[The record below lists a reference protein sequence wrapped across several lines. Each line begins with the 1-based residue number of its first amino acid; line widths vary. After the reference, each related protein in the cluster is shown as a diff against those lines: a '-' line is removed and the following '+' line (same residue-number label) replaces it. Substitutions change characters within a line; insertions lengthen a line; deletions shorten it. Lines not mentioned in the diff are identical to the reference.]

1 MTDPSVMEATA
12 KNTIHLTFHAT
23 LSSLKLQPILQSYS
37 YHPKSKLK
45 TKEPTSFTADKTSH
59 FLMALMLGLL
69 SINMTETLGGHLFY
83 TRAILAWLRIKS
95 LMNKVSELKLF
106 PKGFSH
112 QILRYV

>member
-23 LSSLKLQPILQSYS
+23 LSSLKLQPILHSS
-37 YHPKSKLK
+37 YHLKSKLT

-59 FLMALMLGLL
+59 FPMVLMLGLL
-69 SINMTETLGGHLFY
+69 SIDMTETLGGHLFY

-95 LMNKVSELKLF
+95 QMNKVSELKLF
-106 PKGFSH
+106 LKGFSH
-112 QILRYV
+112 QILRYI